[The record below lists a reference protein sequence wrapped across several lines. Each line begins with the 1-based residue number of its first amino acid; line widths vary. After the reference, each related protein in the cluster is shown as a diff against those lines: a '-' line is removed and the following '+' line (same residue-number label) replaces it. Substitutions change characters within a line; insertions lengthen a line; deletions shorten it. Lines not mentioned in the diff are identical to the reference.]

1 MPLLNLSEG
10 IRGRESLT
18 TGRPSIGLSRGIMSG
33 RPRILAPSIRP
44 FGSTQDRRWISKKAR
59 ASPAS
64 ASNYERYVL
73 CSLGVHRLLRYP
85 GLTLEMTAEIC
96 TFARCGSVIVRN
108 RQVFVCR
115 RLPTNKMRSSLR
127 LCGEKF
133 ICDNLRESAVK

>member
-85 GLTLEMTAEIC
+85 GLTLEASVPRLSVVRDLLLAAQLHTAHC
-96 TFARCGSVIVRN
+96 
-108 RQVFVCR
+108 
-115 RLPTNKMRSSLR
+115 LSSFL
-127 LCGEKF
+127 
-133 ICDNLRESAVK
+133 